1 METRPLLPSRTLT
14 VAIVTA
20 VAVLLVTAS
29 WGFVPANGTV
39 RAQSAREAR
48 EPQQEPRVAS
58 VQGVGQRACDFSTL
72 YDRSID
78 SVVSVGVETRRGTGE
93 GSGFVYELSNG
104 VGYVVTNQHVVA
116 EATRLGVQ
124 FNRGQWRNADV
135 VGTAPRR
142 DLAVLRVRNVPSYVD
157 SLPLAEGRAEPG
169 ASVAALGSPLGLQG
183 TITQGVVSGVNR
195 TLPSR
200 HGATISGVV
209 QTDAAINPGNSGGP
223 LVNCDGRVVG
233 VNTAGIAAGENLG
246 FAVSA
251 STVRKTVPP
260 LVRDA
265 RQKNQSEIS
274 MRSPSSVSSSTMG
287 SLTSRTPLR

>member
-1 METRPLLPSRTLT
+1 MGTRPRLLSRRLT
-14 VAIVTA
+14 VAIVTV

-29 WGFVPANGTV
+29 WGFVPANGIAW
-39 RAQSAREAR
+39 AQNARGAG
-48 EPQQEPRVAS
+48 Q
-58 VQGVGQRACDFSTL
+58 VQRTGQSTCDFSGL

-78 SVVSVGVETRRGTGE
+78 SVVSVGVETTRSVGE

-104 VGYVVTNQHVVA
+104 VGYVVTNRHVVA
-116 EATRLGVQ
+116 GASRLRVQ
-124 FNRGQWRNADV
+124 FNRGQWRPANV

-157 SLPLAEGRAEPG
+157 SLPLAERRAEPG
-169 ASVAALGSPLGLQG
+169 QSVAALGSPLGLQG
-183 TITQGVVSGVNR
+183 TITQGVVSGVDR

-200 HGATISGVV
+200 HGAAISGVV

-223 LVNCDGRVVG
+223 LVNCEGRVVG
-233 VNTAGIAAGENLG
+233 VNTAGIVGGENLG
-246 FAVSA
+246 FAISA
-251 STVRKTVPP
+251 AMVRQAVPP

-274 MRSPSSVSSSTMG
+274 MRSPSSVSFSASTMG

>member
-1 METRPLLPSRTLT
+1 METRSLLPSRSLT
-14 VAIVTA
+14 VAIVIV

-29 WGFVPANGTV
+29 WEFVPANGTV
-39 RAQSAREAR
+39 RAQSARGAG
-48 EPQQEPRVAS
+48 EPQQERRAPS
-58 VQGVGQRACDFSTL
+58 VQGAGQRACNFAAL

-78 SVVSVGVETRRGTGE
+78 SVVSVGVETRRGAGE
-93 GSGFVYELSNG
+93 GSGFVYELSDG

-116 EATRLGVQ
+116 GATRLRVQ
-124 FNRGQWRNADV
+124 FNRGQWRNANV

-157 SLPLAEGRAEPG
+157 SLPLAERRAEPG
-169 ASVAALGSPLGLQG
+169 QSVAALGSPLGLQG

-200 HGATISGVV
+200 HGAAISGVV

-233 VNTAGIAAGENLG
+233 VNTAGIVGGENLG
-246 FAVSA
+246 FAISA
-251 STVRKTVPP
+251 AMLREAVPP

-265 RQKNQSEIS
+265 RQKNQSVIS